1 MSEQVTAQ
9 ASRKK
14 VSEVASGYMELDG
27 AVKDGSCKVVDVP
40 GGISLKR
47 GCCNLYKKQK
57 GADEFRCGL
66 CQYVVEQYK

>member
-27 AVKDGSCKVVDVP
+27 AEKDGGCKVVDVP
-40 GGISLKR
+40 GGVSKQK
-47 GCCNLYKKQK
+47 GCCNLFKKTAK
-57 GADEFRCGL
+57 SDEFRCGECGYL
-66 CQYVVEQYK
+66 I